1 VGASAFI
8 VIFTAGGGSELLR
21 ATLVQIKVHPII
33 IILCMQLTL
42 FVLGCF
48 MNPAG
53 IILLTAPIYVPVVMD
68 LGFSGVW
75 FGVLVVV
82 NMEMAYLTPPYG
94 FNLFYMKGI
103 VPKHITMLDIYRSAI
118 PFVLIQ
124 AITLALVILF
134 PRLATLLPNFMF
146 GPEL

>member
-1 VGASAFI
+1 
-8 VIFTAGGGSELLR
+8 
-21 ATLVQIKVHPII
+21 
-33 IILCMQLTL
+33 
-42 FVLGCF
+42 

-134 PRLATLLPNFMF
+134 PHLATLLPNFMF